1 MLSFFWRQGESQMIE
16 FGLKF
21 SLVFSCPL
29 LAQGSPLA
37 EFTGSHKVY
46 KTEYSRV
53 GQSLDVLE

>member
-1 MLSFFWRQGESQMIE
+1 MIE

-53 GQSLDVLE
+53 GQSLEVLE